1 MAVRICCAVVFTML
15 LNMNYYKY
23 IDGEY
28 FEGTSVNVR
37 TRRRNRKKKRLRV
50 LTFITIIIAM
60 IACSAILIPHIL
72 PDSLASLQKT
82 PSSTVKESGTA
93 QPTIESINKG
103 DYTTV
108 NKTKKDIH
116 IGNLILVNNQH
127 AYEFPDT
134 SKVVSVY
141 EHKNKSYKVKNVNLA
156 LTKNV
161 ISELNKMMAEF
172 YEQYGNGSVNIIS
185 GYRTL
190 EYQQGLLDDKV
201 HETGEAEALRWIARP
216 GYSEHHTG
224 LAFDLGLYSDAGV
237 STGFTGT
244 GTFKW
249 LDDNF
254 YRYGFIVRYP
264 EDKTEITG
272 ISFEPWHIRYVGRPH
287 AEIMKQNNFCFEE
300 YMDYLMDFEFSKHH
314 LIFSSGDTEYEIY
327 YTKSLK
333 VAVPK
338 EGTYD
343 ISGNNIDGFIVT
355 AHK

>member
-1 MAVRICCAVVFTML
+1 MY
-15 LNMNYYKY
+15 YYKY
-23 IDGEY
+23 VDGEY
-28 FEGTSVNVR
+28 VEGTSFEAR
-37 TRRRNRKKKRLRV
+37 TRRRKRKKKRLRALKSIV
-50 LTFITIIIAM
+50 IIIAL
-60 IACSAILIPHIL
+60 IVCGAITIPHIL
-72 PDSLASLQKT
+72 PDSLASLQQT
-82 PSSTVKESGTA
+82 PSSADQESGTA
-93 QPTIESINKG
+93 RQAIENINKD

-108 NKTKKDIH
+108 SKTKKDIH
-116 IGNLILVNNQH
+116 TGNLILVNSQH
-127 AYEFPDT
+127 AYEFPDI
-134 SKVVSVY
+134 SKPISVY
-141 EHKNKSYKVKNVNLA
+141 EHKNKSYKVKNINLA

-161 ISELNKMMAEF
+161 ITVLNKMMAEF
-172 YEQYGNGSVNIIS
+172 FEQYGNDSVNIIS
-185 GYRTL
+185 GHRTL
-190 EYQQGLLDDKV
+190 DYQQGLLDDKV
-201 HETGEAEALRWIARP
+201 QKTGEEEALRWIARP

-237 STGFTGT
+237 SSGFTGT

-300 YMDYLMDFEFSKHH
+300 YMDYLMDFEFSKQH
-314 LIFSSGDTEYEIY
+314 LFFSSGDTEYEIY

-338 EGTYD
+338 EGTYE

-355 AHK
+355 TVIASEAKQSR